1 MGAVQGFISSALL
14 FFNKKN
20 LSHSLLACL
29 ILILS
34 LACLNL
40 YLLEIGLPHESAFW
54 NKFSLV
60 VPLVIVMPI
69 GPLILFYVRSLIRPK
84 SNLEKQDWIHFYPIL
99 LDFTPRIAAA
109 LYVIGL
115 EAHWITEEEGMAW
128 LLFINGCD
136 MFLDIPRWLSV
147 SIYTFVA
154 WKNLKASSSIKT
166 EEKGTAWARQFVY
179 AFAIFQFIW
188 LLHLV
193 PYITPSLS
201 DGLMRAVSWY
211 PIYIPLAIMVYW
223 LGINGYLI
231 RSNSRR
237 EFSKNVSIPVSLIDK
252 TREALLQSME
262 IDHLYLDPTLSL
274 NLMVERIGIPQ
285 KTISHVLNQHIGK
298 SFNDFVNEYRIEAV
312 KRKLLEGHRHLTI
325 TGIALEC
332 GFNSQATFQRAF
344 KNATGQSPTEYLSQ
358 TDKKILDTNAQI

>member
-20 LSHSLLACL
+20 LSHSLMACL

-69 GPLILFYVRSLIRPK
+69 GPLILFYVRSIIRPQ
-84 SNLEKQDWIHFYPIL
+84 SNFEGRDWFHFYPIL
-99 LDFTPRIAAA
+99 LDFMPRIAAA
-109 LYVIGL
+109 LYVTGL
-115 EAHWITEEEGMAW
+115 EANCITEEEGMAW
-128 LLFINGCD
+128 LSFINGCD
-136 MFLDIPRWLSV
+136 MFIDIPRWLSV

-166 EEKGTAWARQFVY
+166 EDKVIAWARQFVY

-201 DGLMRAVSWY
+201 DDLLRAVSWY
-211 PIYIPLAIMVYW
+211 PIYIPLAMMVYW

-231 RSNSRR
+231 RANSRGAL
-237 EFSKNVSIPVSLIDK
+237 SQSVSIPASMIDK
-252 TREALLQSME
+252 TKEALLRSMT
-262 IDHLYLDPTLSL
+262 IDHLHLDPTLSL
-274 NLMVERIGIPQ
+274 NSLVERTGISQ
-285 KTISHVLNQHIGK
+285 KTISHVLNQQMGK
-298 SFNDFVNEYRIEAV
+298 SFNEFVNEYRIEAV

-344 KNATGQSPTEYLSQ
+344 KNATGQTPTEYLSQ
-358 TDKKILDTNAQI
+358 VDKKTVETHAQI